1 MNVKVTKTTV
11 SVDGDYVINR
21 GEYNVNPIFFQFSE
35 EYTDNLVKKAV
46 FTRESGN
53 PVEMVILNGQCNIPY
68 EVLNEK
74 SFELRVYAYELVDEE
89 LVLRYSPTYVRLH
102 TTAGSYIEGAV
113 SPTPITPT
121 EYEQF
126 EAALEEGLAEVANV
140 DIDASKSGT
149 ITTVTITNRNG
160 IEKSVEIH
168 DGEKGEQGVQGNPRT
183 KSDKIGQD
191 GVSPTITETQTSTGY
206 DISITDATGT
216 NVISL
221 LNGEDGADGRDGA
234 DGTNRSRWL
243 YTSSWHRL
251 LDSSRHNIHG
261 KLLCKLY

>member
-21 GEYNVNPIFFQFSE
+21 GEYNVNPIFFEFSE

-46 FTRESGN
+46 FTKEVGN
-53 PVEMVILNGQCNIPY
+53 PVEMIILNNQCNIPY

-89 LVLRYSPTYVRLH
+89 LILRYSPTYVRLH

-126 EAALEEGLAEVANV
+126 EAALEEGLSEVANV

-149 ITTVTITNRNG
+149 TATVTITDRDG
-160 IEKSVEIH
+160 ETKTVEIY
-168 DGEKGEQGVQGNPRT
+168 DGEKGDKGDKGDKRRYWRKRT
-183 KSDKIGQD
+183 
-191 GVSPTITETQTSTGY
+191 TRNTRYT
-206 DISITDATGT
+206 
-216 NVISL
+216 
-221 LNGEDGADGRDGA
+221 R
-234 DGTNRSRWL
+234 TNRS
-243 YTSSWHRL
+243 TGS
-251 LDSSRHNIHG
+251 
-261 KLLCKLY
+261 